1 MIENELLFTGVQVN
15 YYFICKRKL
24 WLFSHNI
31 GMEKESEAV
40 KIGKLLH
47 EETYKAIEK
56 DVLLDRVSFDFVER
70 KGKIII
76 HEVKKSRKME
86 KAHYYQLLYYIYS
99 LKKRGIEAE
108 GVINYPLLRKTEK
121 VKLENEEE
129 IERILDEIN
138 RIVST
143 PSPPPAE
150 RKKYCKRCAYYE
162 FCWSE

>member
-76 HEVKKSRKME
+76 
-86 KAHYYQLLYYIYS
+86 LS
-99 LKKRGIEAE
+99 LIH
-108 GVINYPLLRKTEK
+108 I
-121 VKLENEEE
+121 
-129 IERILDEIN
+129 
-138 RIVST
+138 
-143 PSPPPAE
+143 
-150 RKKYCKRCAYYE
+150 
-162 FCWSE
+162 